1 MAPSGVFSAAQLIVA
16 VQVRLRP
23 EFKEMWALI
32 KGLTESGETL
42 PLVSLLGWMNQK
54 VVGLL
59 VSPMNLLDCAISI
72 IAIYED
78 VTDNVFASSMIGSY
92 HPGAM

>member
-1 MAPSGVFSAAQLIVA
+1 MKCEAMLSPSANYHELMAPLGVFSAAQLIVA

-42 PLVSLLGWMNQK
+42 HLGPLAWDEQPT
-54 VVGLL
+54 VVGWL
-59 VSPMNLLDCAISI
+59 VGVAYNLV
-72 IAIYED
+72 Y
-78 VTDNVFASSMIGSY
+78 N
-92 HPGAM
+92 